1 MPTSRKDD
9 DDAPTSWKRNK
20 RAADE
25 LPTNSKKS
33 KIISNCGGETTESL
47 ISGDLHQGSNQ
58 CIWSELSKEVASN
71 LSKSVVSLSLSN
83 GQEFACS
90 GIALE
95 RMGNVTR
102 FLTLASLARALIDKR
117 LDHDNLKVEVRLG
130 RDVVIG
136 FLGEYDLD
144 HEIALVNV
152 MAVLDVH
159 VIRFNHLELE
169 PYCKVVALGHG
180 FSGDA
185 HVMATNGILTGD
197 SSGDLKMSTCKISKV
212 YEVRKV
218 FHWLPQFTPLRM
230 IKHPNLFKAV
240 RVGRRLRGQ
249 VCNSNYNQEVHG
261 VVHDKDQFEDL
272 GSLGYP
278 KPSTSMLN
286 DGMILINTFEEPFGD
301 ECGKGVWTEL
311 SETASSNIHGNIV
324 ALASFNGEIRLSA
337 STGFF
342 IEWNGCSVVLTSA
355 SLLRKCGYE
364 KKIDETLR
372 IEVLLPTKQRV
383 EKDITTL

>member
-136 FLGEYDLD
+136 FL
-144 HEIALVNV
+144 
-152 MAVLDVH
+152 
-159 VIRFNHLELE
+159 
-169 PYCKVVALGHG
+169 VALGHG

>member
-1 MPTSRKDD
+1 
-9 DDAPTSWKRNK
+9 
-20 RAADE
+20 
-25 LPTNSKKS
+25 
-33 KIISNCGGETTESL
+33 
-47 ISGDLHQGSNQ
+47 
-58 CIWSELSKEVASN
+58 
-71 LSKSVVSLSLSN
+71 
-83 GQEFACS
+83 
-90 GIALE
+90 
-95 RMGNVTR
+95 MGNVTR

-212 YEVRKV
+212 YEGGALFDFGGNFLGMNFFRDTEGTFFLPVRKV

>member
-136 FLGEYDLD
+136 FL
-144 HEIALVNV
+144 
-152 MAVLDVH
+152 
-159 VIRFNHLELE
+159 
-169 PYCKVVALGHG
+169 ALGHG

-212 YEVRKV
+212 YEGGALFDFGGNFLGMNFFRDTEGTFFLPVRKV

>member
-136 FLGEYDLD
+136 FL
-144 HEIALVNV
+144 
-152 MAVLDVH
+152 
-159 VIRFNHLELE
+159 
-169 PYCKVVALGHG
+169 VALGHG

-212 YEVRKV
+212 YEGGALFDFGGNFLGMNFFRDTEGTFFLPVRKV